1 MTSIT
6 TTVKD
11 GRNTSSGIF
20 LNIDHSKSPYEYS
33 LDVLSLEATSLL
45 KQLNAHGSKG
55 YRQKSILFN
64 GTTFLFVY
72 VRDLSRSSA
81 KYTYRYGRC
90 VSNLGELFAQ
100 INKYGAQGYRQFGSF
115 FSEGFCLVYIK
126 DTSEKSQFVYEMVP
140 ELNKTAD
147 YLAKLNELGA
157 KGYRNPAFATVA
169 LVSKGA
175 VSEQRV
181 PLYYRDKTQK
191 NCTFFYT
198 SAPLPNSPDKLLAL
212 LQEQEAKGFIFANYF
227 HSTTGEVLIFV
238 KIRNCDYKSINID
251 GFY

>member
-6 TTVKD
+6 TTAKD

-33 LDVLSLEATSLL
+33 LDVLSLEVTSLL

-81 KYTYRYGRC
+81 KYTYRYGDC

-100 INKYGAQGYRQFGSF
+100 INKYGTQGYRPFESILL
-115 FSEGFCLVYIK
+115 EGFCLVYIK
-126 DTSEKSQFVYEMVP
+126 DTSVKSQFVYEMVP

-147 YLAKLNELGA
+147 YLAKLNALGA
-157 KGYRNPAFATVA
+157 RGYRNPAVATVA
-169 LVSKGA
+169 LVSKGT

-181 PLYYRDKTQK
+181 PIYYRDKTQK
-191 NCTFFYT
+191 DCTFSYT
-198 SAPLPNSPDKLLAL
+198 SAPVPNSPAKLLAL
-212 LQEQEAKGFIFANYF
+212 LKKEEAKGFVFTGSLD
-227 HSTTGEVLIFV
+227 STTGEVLIFV
-238 KIRNCDYKSINID
+238 KIRNCQYQSINID